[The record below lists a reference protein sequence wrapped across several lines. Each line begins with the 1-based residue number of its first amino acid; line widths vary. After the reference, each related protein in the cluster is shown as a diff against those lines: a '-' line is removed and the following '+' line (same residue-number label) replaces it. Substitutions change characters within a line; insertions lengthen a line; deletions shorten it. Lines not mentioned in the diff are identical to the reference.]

1 MFDGR
6 LVNGGDSSVPL
17 CTLEAEDKYN
27 ILNLLQ
33 DKSKDLSYY
42 NMNLI
47 HKIKMIF
54 DRKETKLQTSQ
65 FTEVQT
71 NS

>member
-6 LVNGGDSSVPL
+6 LVNGGDSSAPL
-17 CTLEAEDKYN
+17 CTFEAEYKCS

-33 DKSKDLSYY
+33 DKSKNLSYY

-47 HKIKMIF
+47 HKIKVIF
-54 DRKETKLQTSQ
+54 DSKETKLQTPR